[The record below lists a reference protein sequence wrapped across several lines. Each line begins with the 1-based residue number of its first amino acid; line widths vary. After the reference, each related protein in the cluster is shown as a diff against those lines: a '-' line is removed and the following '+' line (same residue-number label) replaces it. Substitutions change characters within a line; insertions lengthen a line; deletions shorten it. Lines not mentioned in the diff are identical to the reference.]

1 MQDYDTKKGFRDSDS
16 VFFKVKDERAERD
29 VSVRSQTLYAQA
41 ANWNLDSTASYK
53 GWDPKFSI
61 TLNPSGKEVSL
72 GAEYADL
79 RCTSK
84 ACTTL
89 ML

>member
-16 VFFKVKDERAERD
+16 VFFKVETRERERD
-29 VSVRSQTLYAQA
+29 ASVRSQTLCAEV
-41 ANWNLDSTASYK
+41 ANWNLDSPASYK

-61 TLNPSGKEVSL
+61 TLNPSWKEVFL

-84 ACTTL
+84 ACTT
-89 ML
+89 

>member
-16 VFFKVKDERAERD
+16 VFFNVKDERGERD
-29 VSVRSQTLYAQA
+29 ASVRSQTLCAQA

-53 GWDPKFSI
+53 GWGPKFSI

-72 GAEYADL
+72 GAGYADL

-84 ACTTL
+84 PCTT
-89 ML
+89 